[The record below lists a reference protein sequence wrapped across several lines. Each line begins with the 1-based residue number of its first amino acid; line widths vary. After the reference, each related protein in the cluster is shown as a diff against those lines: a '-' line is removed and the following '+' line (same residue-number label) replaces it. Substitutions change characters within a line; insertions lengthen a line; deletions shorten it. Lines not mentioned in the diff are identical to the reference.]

1 MLWCLNLVERHFHCT
16 ACGKCCHGWLPL
28 TLDDALAGAGYFPLA
43 MVLTPVR
50 QSAKAYKLT
59 AAHGTVLQLAKNK
72 RVAVQI
78 SPTSYLPPSFSCP
91 VLSDDGRC
99 SIHADKPQ
107 RCRTMPFSA
116 YRQESDQGPLLQV
129 RPGWLCDTSPAAPV
143 VYRDKEIIG
152 RADFDLEAQKLKEQ
166 AAILRP
172 YADALISAAPNV
184 AAGLESAARSAKGGT
199 VVLNFTTVLP
209 RLKDVDTAHF
219 ARQQLPVLRAFAE
232 RTQGKPELADYH
244 QYYLQNIKG
253 LERF

>member
-1 MLWCLNLVERHFHCT
+1 
-16 ACGKCCHGWLPL
+16 
-28 TLDDALAGAGYFPLA
+28 
-43 MVLTPVR
+43 MVLTPIR

-59 AAHGTVLQLAKNK
+59 AAQGTVLHLAKNK

-78 SPTSYLPPSFSCP
+78 SPTSYVPPSFSCP
-91 VLSDDGRC
+91 ALSADGQC

-116 YRQESDQGPLLQV
+116 YREEGDQGALLQAK
-129 RPGWLCDTSPAAPV
+129 PGWLCDTSAAAPL
-143 VYRDKEIIG
+143 VYGDKKVIT
-152 RADFDLEAQKLKEQ
+152 RTDFDLEARKLKEQ

-172 YADALISAAPNV
+172 YADALIAAAPNV

-219 ARQQLPVLRAFAE
+219 ARQQVPVLESFAE
-232 RTQGKPELADYH
+232 RTKGKPELAGYH